1 MWTTLLKKF
10 GSKAGDGGSSLESLN
25 LDRVGK
31 IKDQEL
37 KVIMNLRTDM
47 KP

>member
-10 GSKAGDGGSSLESLN
+10 GSKAGDDGSSLESLN

-37 KVIMNLRTDM
+37 KVIMNLRTNM